1 MIRTIFAATTAL
13 TLMMGAAV
21 AQTTTTTTTETTAS
35 VPVVVPVVPV
45 VPAVPTAVVD
55 TMRQRTI
62 DQNGVVTEQTR
73 TTSQGVAATPYGDTT
88 TTERT
93 TETHTVR

>member
-1 MIRTIFAATTAL
+1 MTRSLLAATTAL
-13 TLMMGAAV
+13 TLMAGIAV
-21 AQTTTTTTTETTAS
+21 AQTTETTTTTTVPA
-35 VPVVVPVVPV
+35 PVVVPVVPV
-45 VPAVPTAVVD
+45 VPAAPTSVVD

-73 TTSQGVAATPYGDTT
+73 TTSQGVATSPYGDTT
-88 TTERT
+88 TTRKT